1 MQEYHNP
8 MFSAFEWM
16 MAMRYLRAR
25 RQEGFISVIAWFSLV
40 GIALGVA
47 TLIIVMSVMNGFR
60 QELLERILGINGH
73 LSVYGPV
80 AGQMTDYQP
89 MLKKLVDLDGVIS
102 VNPLIEG
109 QVMASAKGV
118 AKGALVRGISAEDLA
133 KRKIVA
139 TNIKQGSLA
148 NFKGDDV
155 VIIGSR
161 LAQNMGVRVGDKL
174 TLISPKGNITAFGT
188 VPRMRAFKIVGTFE
202 IGMYEYDSGFVFMP
216 LEAAQI
222 YFRMPEGVSN
232 IEVFIKNPDDA
243 PDMGLRVMRELKG
256 QVRVHDWQRANA
268 SFFNAI
274 QVERNV
280 MFLILTL
287 IILVAAF
294 NIISSLI
301 MLVKDKGRDIAIL
314 RTMGATRGMIMR
326 IFLIAGASVGVIGTM
341 LGFGL
346 GLAFAANIE
355 TIRRWIEGLT
365 GTDLFAAEIYFL
377 SRLPA
382 VVDPTEVTTIVL
394 MGLGL
399 SFLATLYPSWRAA
412 RIDPAEA
419 LRYE

>member
-1 MQEYHNP
+1 

-118 AKGALVRGISAEDLA
+118 AKGALVRGIRAEDLA

-148 NFKGDDV
+148 DFKGDDV

-174 TLISPKGNITAFGT
+174 TLISPKGNVTAFGT

-232 IEVFIKNPDDA
+232 IEVFINNPDDA
-243 PDMGLRVMRELKG
+243 PGMGLRVTRELKG

>member
-1 MQEYHNP
+1 

-89 MLKKLVDLDGVIS
+89 ILEKLEKLDGVIS
-102 VNPLIEG
+102 VNALIEG
-109 QVMASAKGV
+109 QVMATAKGV
-118 AKGALVRGISAEDLA
+118 AKGALVRGIRAEDLA
-133 KRKIVA
+133 QRKIVA
-139 TNIKQGSLA
+139 TNIKQGSLT

-174 TLISPKGNITAFGT
+174 TLISPKGNVTAFGT

-243 PDMGLRVMRELKG
+243 PGMGLRVTRELKG
-256 QVRVHDWQRANA
+256 QARVHDWQRANA

-301 MLVKDKGRDIAIL
+301 MLVKDKGRGIAIL

-355 TIRRWIEGLT
+355 SIRRWIEGFT

-382 VVDPTEVTTIVL
+382 VVDPSEVTTIVL